1 MNIQIRMMKILAEK
15 VYCTVAG
22 EMKTQMYSGLGLLLS
37 LVLFACAVPA
47 SAQVRDLYNNSNI
60 EGVNNG
66 PTRSPQFSLNAPAR
80 ITQIVTY
87 HWNFGQ
93 GARPGAISL
102 RNSNG
107 QVFGPFAAGG
117 TSGQGGAPNVNW
129 VANVNVTIPAGS
141 YTVLDSDTNTWSN
154 NARSGFRGFAIVR
167 GSLLSPPPSAPA
179 PAPPPAPA
187 CKTVPS
193 VYIRNIRYDDYS
205 SYTSLSTTSV
215 APGGFFRIRTNC
227 LPLNGQIVVTLQ
239 DVNRGPGFGV
249 TAFRLTNVS
258 VSGNVV
264 TAQAPGLP
272 IYQNRTYHVAL
283 FVYGQQPWK
292 TANPGQITVR

>member
-1 MNIQIRMMKILAEK
+1 
-15 VYCTVAG
+15 
-22 EMKTQMYSGLGLLLS
+22 MKTRIYSGLALLLC

-47 SAQVRDLYNNSNI
+47 NAQAPDIYNNTNI

-66 PTRSPQFSLNAPAR
+66 PTTSPQFSLKAPAR

-87 HWNFGQ
+87 HWNFGR

-107 QVFGPFAAGG
+107 QVFGPFAAVGS
-117 TSGQGGAPNVNW
+117 SGQGGAANVNW
-129 VANVNVTIPAGS
+129 VATVNVTIPAGS
-141 YTVLDSDTNTWSN
+141 YTVLDSDPNTWSN

-167 GSLLSPPPSAPA
+167 GSLLPAPPASPPAPA
-179 PAPPPAPA
+179 PAPACQPA
-187 CKTVPS
+187 PS

-205 SYTSLSTTSV
+205 RYTSLSTTSV
-215 APGGFFRIRTNC
+215 APGGFFRIQTSC

-239 DVNRGPGFGV
+239 DVNRGPGSGV

-264 TAQAPGLP
+264 TAQAPDLP
-272 IYQNRTYHVAL
+272 IFQNRTYHVAL
-283 FVYGQQPWK
+283 FVYGRQPFK
-292 TANPGQITVR
+292 TASPGQITIR